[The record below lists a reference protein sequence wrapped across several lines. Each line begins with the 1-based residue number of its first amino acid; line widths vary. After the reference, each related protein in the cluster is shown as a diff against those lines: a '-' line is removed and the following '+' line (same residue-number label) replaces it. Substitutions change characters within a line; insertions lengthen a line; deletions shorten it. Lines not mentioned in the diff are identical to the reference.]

1 MHIAFNCVCYIILQ
15 VFLLIFSRVFISIS
29 FRSIYE
35 ITSQSNN
42 VTEANLWKY
51 IASNMRTYLLL
62 LSDNSFTFQVKKYI
76 FSLEADFANKAV
88 KADVHVNVESQMI
101 PFRNLVTS
109 WNYYY
114 SILLFGRITLHHVVL
129 VRLVAFT
136 NNHEFQ

>member
-1 MHIAFNCVCYIILQ
+1 
-15 VFLLIFSRVFISIS
+15 
-29 FRSIYE
+29 
-35 ITSQSNN
+35 
-42 VTEANLWKY
+42 
-51 IASNMRTYLLL
+51 MRPYLLL

-76 FSLEADFANKAV
+76 FSLEADFGNKAV
-88 KADVHVNVESQMI
+88 KADLHVNVESQMI

-114 SILLFGRITLHHVVL
+114 SILLFGRITLYHVVL

>member
-1 MHIAFNCVCYIILQ
+1 
-15 VFLLIFSRVFISIS
+15 
-29 FRSIYE
+29 
-35 ITSQSNN
+35 
-42 VTEANLWKY
+42 
-51 IASNMRTYLLL
+51 MRTYVLL

-114 SILLFGRITLHHVVL
+114 SILLFGRITLYHVVL